1 MPKFIVISS
10 IASMIPILNQ
20 LLLTRY
26 DLLVYLGSDICTSK
40 LFITSYVAKGI
51 MRVKDQFLVQE
62 KKSTA
67 LH

>member
-1 MPKFIVISS
+1 
-10 IASMIPILNQ
+10 MIPILNQ
-20 LLLTRY
+20 LLLTQY